1 MTAHP
6 ELSAFRVE
14 KQRRPAT
21 ITLSSGESVEGSF
34 FLSHASARHPGPERV
49 AELMNGEPGFFPFEL
64 RGAGAPR
71 TVLLNR
77 AEVLTVRLPDDEARH
92 EPGYDVATPHLVAI
106 GLSRGPRLMGE
117 VRVYGPGGHD
127 RLSDWTRDPEPFR
140 YLECAHETLLVN
152 MRHVIDV
159 SEALP

>member
-6 ELSAFRVE
+6 EISAYRVE
-14 KQRRPAT
+14 KLRRPAT
-21 ITLSSGESVEGSF
+21 IMLSSGEAVDGSF
-34 FLSHASARHPGPERV
+34 FLAHASAHHPGPERV
-49 AELMNGEPGFFPFEL
+49 GELLNAEPGFFPFEL
-64 RGAGAPR
+64 RGEDTPR

-77 AEVLTVRLPDDEARH
+77 AEVLTVRLSDDEAKH

-140 YLECAHETLLVN
+140 YLECGRETLLVN

-159 SEALP
+159 SEALR